1 MRLSLVLALL
11 GGLLLLVAWR
21 MGGLALLGWWVV
33 GLQRDLQGLLAGRI
47 AALRAGEP
55 HALAALLGLC
65 AGYGFLHAVGPGHG
79 KLLVAAAAVG
89 TRTTARRM
97 AGIAAA
103 GSLAQALAAI
113 VLIYGGMALVGATAR
128 ATLGA
133 SEAWA
138 LPAGNAAAAAVG
150 LWLALRG
157 LRAWRA
163 TSRARAGH
171 AHSHVPHGHDAHV
184 PAHAVPAHDPHGA
197 CGCGRSHGPDPQAAA
212 AAQGLGDMLA
222 LVGAMAARPCAGAM
236 MLLAIA
242 WSMGL
247 AAAGAAGALAMGLG
261 AASFTALAAL
271 LAVFGRE
278 TTLARF
284 GTGRA
289 GSRLLPALQI
299 GAGLLLATSAGAL
312 LVGPLLV

>member
-1 MRLSLVLALL
+1 MRLSFVLALL

-21 MGGLALLGWWVV
+21 MGALALLGWWVV

-55 HALAALLGLC
+55 HALATLLGLC

-79 KLLVAAAAVG
+79 KLLVGAAAVG
-89 TRTTARRM
+89 TRATARRM
-97 AGIAAA
+97 AGIAVA

-113 VLIYGGMALVGATAR
+113 LLIYGGMALVGATAR

-138 LPAGNAAAAAVG
+138 PSAGAAAAAAVG
-150 LWLALRG
+150 LWLAVRG

-163 TSRARAGH
+163 RSRAGAGH
-171 AHSHVPHGHDAHV
+171 AHGHAAHAHAAHVHDHV
-184 PAHAVPAHDPHGA
+184 PAHVHDPHGA
-197 CGCGRSHGPDPQAAA
+197 CGCGRHHGPDPQAAA

-261 AASFTALAAL
+261 AASFTALVAL

-284 GTGRA
+284 GA
-289 GSRLLPALQI
+289 GGRLLPALQI

-312 LVGPLLV
+312 LVAPLLV